1 MIVGIGPSALKHGYT
16 ERDIR
21 FALERAHIERQV
33 VDDDPPR
40 TQNDDAQSYPRNE
53 EDEGSEGKLEESC
66 AAENHQEGIRG
77 ALGLDALPAQVDP
90 KTIERLVDE
99 AERGIPERK
108 LRGRGRPPIGDEAS
122 SAYSVRL
129 PDELVAL
136 VDERSAIDGVARGET
151 IRRALIDYLT
161 KN

>member
-1 MIVGIGPSALKHGYT
+1 MPRATHAMKKTKAAKANSKKAVPPKIIKKASAGPS
-16 ERDIR
+16 
-21 FALERAHIERQV
+21 
-33 VDDDPPR
+33 
-40 TQNDDAQSYPRNE
+40 
-53 EDEGSEGKLEESC
+53 GS
-66 AAENHQEGIRG
+66 
-77 ALGLDALPAQVDP
+77 DALPAQVDP